1 MEKLNLREAVY
12 DVFTANSNVEEISK
26 YINNG
31 STNIDLHKKGYRVRK
46 IGITISYLLLSFLAP
61 LIYYKLFTYI
71 SNLDSSQYLGGFLL
85 LMITSSILYLLFNT
99 LGNVKKEYD
108 ALYKVEIEE
117 LKNTLLREIIKL
129 HFEHFLQLAQEDV
142 SLVEKVFLSAK
153 ELEVPEDKLEGYIK
167 GYIIKENK
175 KKENNNSSRLRKINE
190 VIAFAERPKIV
201 PIEIQKTNLSKN
213 KEKDKQN

>member
-1 MEKLNLREAVY
+1 MEKLNLHEAVY
-12 DVFTANSNVEEISK
+12 DVFTANSNVEKISK

-31 STNIDLHKKGYRVRK
+31 SINIDLHKKGCRVRK
-46 IGITISYLLLSFLAP
+46 IGITIAYLLLSLLGS
-61 LIYYKLFTYI
+61 LICYKLYTYI

-85 LMITSSILYLLFNT
+85 LMITSSILYLLFNI
-99 LGNVKKEYD
+99 LGNLKKDYD
-108 ALYKVEIEE
+108 ALCKIEIEE

-175 KKENNNSSRLRKINE
+175 KKESNNSSRLRKINE

-201 PIEIQKTNLSKN
+201 PIEIQKINLSKN
-213 KEKDKQN
+213 EEKDKQN

>member
-1 MEKLNLREAVY
+1 MEKLNLHEAVY

-31 STNIDLHKKGYRVRK
+31 STNIDLLKKGCRVRK
-46 IGITISYLLLSFLAP
+46 IRFTMYVFLFSLLGSLLC
-61 LIYYKLFTYI
+61 YKLYATI
-71 SNLDSSQYLGGFLL
+71 SNLDSFKYLGGLHL
-85 LMITSSILYLLFNT
+85 IMITCFIFYLLFVI
-99 LGNVKKEYD
+99 LDNVKKDYD
-108 ALYKVEIEE
+108 ELYKEERNE
-117 LKNTLLREIIKL
+117 LKNTLLHEIIKL